1 MLFLL
6 DKTSQTSRW
15 NGLPLHEASS
25 AVVSETLNGDFKL
38 TMSYPLPDTL
48 VYQLLEVDKL
58 IKSPVPVLSD
68 QLFRIR
74 EVEEQDDA
82 IEVVAYHITDDIMR
96 RSIRPLSLVQVG
108 CQTALNQVVTQSKS
122 SLSPFTLSSNIAGLH
137 TFHTDKAETLY
148 SVLLDGKHSIVGTW
162 EGELVRDNFSLMVKE
177 ARGADRGV
185 IITTHKNLKSYKR
198 RRGSQSVITRIHAM
212 TTVKDGD
219 DERVLSVT
227 LDSPLIHHYP
237 YVSEAEF
244 ENNTAKTTEE
254 LRQWVER
261 KFSHEGIDKPLDAI
275 TIDAVEVDGQE
286 IHLGDRVRIKSR
298 KHAVDLTKH
307 AIGYE
312 YNALTKAYISLTFD
326 DKASVGGSSISS
338 PLASFA
344 KDILGVADTAQEL
357 ATQEAIRN
365 ANQAFEVAFEQ
376 GKQELEEGIEQV
388 KAKAEVVQAA
398 VQQAIQK
405 VDNQA
410 QDLSRQ
416 VEASEARANQLLQQV
431 GVSTSLAT
439 AAKAVAD
446 GVKSELTTRL
456 TSLVQQAD
464 LEALNRGLDVTR
476 QDLLSKASQLTELRQ
491 DISQLQTEQGGFRT
505 TITQLERTKTGL
517 TQQVQ
522 TLEQDLSGT
531 KLSLKNI
538 WVGDRNLLSD
548 TEKMSDQNPKRN
560 SNGTLSTMF
569 GRAVKQV
576 FQPAN
581 STSLIE
587 GYRRA
592 TTISLYGDRE
602 LIVSFYAKAS
612 TRGQVIRCQLLDNR
626 NIIKLAETST
636 GHQSESGDG
645 GVTFP
650 ITDGWLRYWIRYTFK
665 QGCYDAPTVVLGSLD
680 SNSSNQER
688 WVEIN
693 SPAVYQGHHNKDW
706 SPSEMDIKTEM
717 ATYQQTISRNLA
729 ELSGQVRTVDGGL
742 TSLKTS
748 YDQTKEGIKLLAT
761 KAEMSSLTGRLSTAE
776 TSITQQAGLISQR
789 LTSSQVESLVNG
801 KGYQTKAQVDSNI
814 TSRGYLTSSALSGY
828 VPATTFDN
836 YKRETAQMIERG
848 LTETRNLVPT
858 KMSDVNL
865 VMNSR
870 INESSSSYGFGTRQV
885 VLEAGKT
892 YYFGAR
898 AKKTGGV
905 DDKRVAI
912 FLYTSNWAESY
923 RLEFMTTAYNTKF
936 MKIIPRQSGTFSISS
951 YWFPSGGDRSGT
963 ADVDWYLVVES
974 DLEPTSWSPHPSDL
988 TLATDFN
995 RVKETAQLY
1004 ERVLGR
1010 TEGDMTTN
1018 MSRHVMTSS
1027 LFQTEVKNPLTTATT
1042 KVQQLADSWAVK
1054 YLTNSGTV
1062 LSQLNVNTGGVKIQ
1076 GRLIHLNGQTLID
1089 NGVIKNAMIDSLHG
1103 GKITAGSITSIIL
1116 AAEAVTADKLKVD
1129 QAFFN
1134 KLMANEAYLKQLFAK
1149 NAFITQVQSITLS
1162 ANKVS
1167 GGVLTALNNAMSIN
1181 LNQANIT
1188 FNNDATVTFNS
1199 ANNALVR
1206 RKGTHTAFVHFN
1218 DVNSSSDGGV
1228 GSLYASIGV
1237 TSSGDGINSASSGRF
1252 AGARFFRGARG
1263 TAHAATVDQAEIYGD
1278 SILLKDG
1285 FDGNRGFKFQ
1295 PTTIDRLIDM
1305 NYLVKAV
1312 RALARCWIHWN
1323 NIGWDPNNMDMR
1335 RAVINEYNNHM
1346 KDL

>member
-38 TMSYPLPDTL
+38 TMSYPLTDTK
-48 VYQLLEVDKL
+48 VYQLLETDKL
-58 IKSPVPVLSD
+58 IKSPAPLLGQ

-74 EVEEQDDA
+74 EVVEGNDA
-82 IEVVAYHITDDIMR
+82 VEVVAYHITDDIMR
-96 RSIRPLSLVQVG
+96 RSIKPLALHQVG
-108 CQTALNQVVTQSKS
+108 CQTALSQVVTQSKS
-122 SLSPFTLSSNIAGLH
+122 SLAPFSLSSDIANLH
-137 TFHTDKAETLY
+137 TFNTDKAETLY
-148 SVLLDGKHSIVGTW
+148 SVLLDGKHSLVGTW
-162 EGELVRDNFSLMVKE
+162 EGEMVRDNFSLAIK
-177 ARGADRGV
+177 ARRGEDRGV
-185 IITTHKNLKSYKR
+185 VISTHKNLKRYERKQ
-198 RRGSQSVITRIHAM
+198 GSQSVITRIHLRS
-212 TTVKDGD
+212 TIKEGD
-219 DERVLSVT
+219 DDRVLSLT
-227 LDSPLIHHYP
+227 LDSPLINHYP
-237 YVSEAEF
+237 YIQEAEF
-244 ENNTAKTTEE
+244 ENNTLKTLDE
-254 LRQWVER
+254 LRQWGEA
-261 KFSHEGIDKPLDAI
+261 KFRHDHIDKPRDAI
-275 TIDAVEVDGQE
+275 TIEAYELDGQVV
-286 IHLGDRVRIKSR
+286 HLGDWVHIKSR
-298 KHAVDLTKH
+298 KHRVDLSKQ

-312 YNALTKAYISLTFD
+312 YNALTKQYISLTFD
-326 DKASVGGSSISS
+326 DKASVGGSSMSS
-338 PLASFA
+338 PLSSFA
-344 KDILGVADTAQEL
+344 KEVLGAADTAQEL
-357 ATQEAIRN
+357 AIKEAVEN
-365 ANQAFEVAFEQ
+365 ANRAFEATFE
-376 GKQELEEGIEQV
+376 KEKEALEAGIDL
-388 KAKAEVVQAA
+388 AKSRAEVVKAE
-398 VQQAIQK
+398 ISQK
-405 VDNQA
+405 IAQVEDQA

-416 VEASEARANQLLQQV
+416 GVASETKANQLLQQV

-439 AAKAVAD
+439 AAKEAAD
-446 GVKSELTTRL
+446 SVRQELARQL
-456 TSLVQQAD
+456 VSLATKESVSV
-464 LEALNRGLDVTR
+464 LNRSLDDAKR
-476 QDLLSKASQLTELRQ
+476 DLLAKGNQLTGLVREVA
-491 DISQLQTEQGGFRT
+491 QLQTDAGGLRT
-505 TITQLERTKTGL
+505 TVTQLERTKAGL
-517 TQQVQ
+517 SQQVQ

-548 TEKMSDQNPKRN
+548 TEKMSDQTPKRN
-560 SNGTLSTMF
+560 TNGSLATMF

-576 FQPAN
+576 LQPAN
-581 STSLIE
+581 STTIIE

-592 TTISLYGDRE
+592 TTIALYGDKE

-665 QGCYDAPTVVLGSLD
+665 QGCYDTPTVVLGSLD
-680 SNSSNQER
+680 SNPSNQER

-706 SPSEMDIKTEM
+706 SPSEVDIKTEM
-717 ATYQQTISRNLA
+717 ADYQQTISRNLA

-761 KAEMSSLTGRLSTAE
+761 KTEMSSLTGRLSTAE

-801 KGYQTKAQVDSNI
+801 KGYQTKAQVDNNI
-814 TSRGYLTSSALSGY
+814 TARGYLTSSALSGY
-828 VPATTFDN
+828 VPTTTFDN
-836 YKRETAQMIERG
+836 YKRETAQTIERG
-848 LTETRNLVPT
+848 LTETRNLIPT
-858 KMSDVNL
+858 KTSSVNL
-865 VMNSR
+865 VLNSR
-870 INESSSSYGFGTRQV
+870 INESSSNYGFGTRQV
-885 VLEAGKT
+885 SLEAGKT
-892 YYFGAR
+892 YYFTAR
-898 AKKTGGV
+898 AKKTGGTS
-905 DDKRVAI
+905 DKKTAI
-912 FLYTSNWAESY
+912 FLYTSNWSESY
-923 RLEFMTTAYNTKF
+923 RLEFTSTVYETKSLKV
-936 MKIIPRQSGTFSISS
+936 MPRSTGVFLISS

-974 DLEPTSWSPHPSDL
+974 DLEPTSWSPNPSDL

-1010 TEGDMTTN
+1010 TEGDVTTN
-1018 MSRHVMTSS
+1018 MSRQVMTSS
-1027 LFQTEVKNPLTTATT
+1027 LFQTEVKNPLTTAVT

-1103 GKITAGSITSIIL
+1103 GKITAGSITSVIL

-1149 NAFITQVQSITLS
+1149 NAFITQVQSVTLS

-1335 RAVINEYNNHM
+1335 RAVINEYNNYM